1 MRVQFMRVAVVS
13 IVGMGLI
20 NSVHAA
26 VTVNSENFAFS
37 RNWPEGQ
44 PLATGST
51 VPATPLNIAA
61 ATNGAI
67 PFAIGEYGGPHRI
80 AYLNDGRYGNGYS
93 WITANLTLS
102 RNVALGGAYGTVN
115 MSFAGVALSNAT
127 LFTVSD
133 IVFGRT
139 ASGEYNDRTNGTM
152 YIQVTTTNSVA
163 AITNLNAAADA
174 QWTTLGS
181 FTTDDVYAHQFH
193 LTPPLNITGVRIVT
207 QAGNCIDEIVVH
219 GELAT
224 PTWDAADFVW
234 TNEAGGAWSTNANW
248 AGNAAPSTGNNKVF
262 FMVAPLS
269 EKTVTVP
276 SSGSDLASLAVD
288 ASPGTAEAVTF
299 TGGPLNFWSPRTLYA
314 KGSIVFSNS
323 VRSWAEIRLN
333 GPGSVAFT
341 AWGGLALSHPRL
353 HASGNR
359 LTLSG
364 AQSAQNLPAQLPANP
379 WMHLDASDASSF
391 GIEES
396 GGVKYV
402 QTWSDV
408 RANGVFAYAPF
419 AKNRP
424 VLNTGNG
431 LPHVDFGLLNRAQTD
446 GTLDGQHLWWSATNT
461 NLRAVFLVYSD
472 AASGDKQNFIGSLAN
487 GLPFHRGPGGRFFDP
502 NASSAY
508 LRDGTQT
515 LDGTAVNGVETI
527 LPTGFHVVGLTTL
540 GGGVKG
546 DVFARDQQGHAGG
559 QKLSEV
565 VLYDRELTPA
575 ECQAAEAYLLYKWLG
590 STRSGYADG
599 AGQAALLT
607 LANSATLDAQTDF
620 RALELRLDGYASKE
634 GSGQLTAGRI
644 TQPYGTFTV
653 NGGTLAVAGDLLS
666 EDEDLLLPAPWMH
679 LDASD
684 YTNSMTVT
692 EADGTLVVEGWAD
705 VRTNGIAAFPPWA
718 SSRPLLVTNGLNRLP
733 YVDFGPLVLG
743 TNTGPHLLWNQT
755 NAAMRTVVLVYSDSE
770 PDARSCFLG
779 NLEGTIRYYRGSGRT
794 LLSTGAPADI
804 RNGRLTLDGKAAEP
818 ATYMGPGFHVFSSVT
833 ANGVR
838 SDVFARD
845 KMNWTGGQKL
855 AEVLIYN
862 VPLTDAQ
869 LRLVEQRLMRKWLA
883 SDRLGYAGSS
893 QAPAPAP
900 APDAWLHL
908 DASDTNSLTL
918 VEFGGV
924 RYVQAWAD
932 VRTNGVH
939 TYAPF
944 AKNRPVLKTG
954 SSFPHVDFGLMSSA
968 KTDGTLNGQ
977 HLWWS
982 QTNTNLRTV
991 FLVYSDADS
1000 GIKQS
1005 FIGSL
1010 ADTLPFNRGGGG
1022 LFFGSTAS
1030 AYLKDGTHS
1039 LDFARVVGTSTILP
1053 EGFHV
1058 VGLRTQGGGVK
1069 GDVFARDREAYAG
1082 GQKLAEVLLYDRMLD
1097 NAEFAAT
1104 GSYLMRKW
1112 FGTGSEQD
1120 SSLNRLK
1127 GFADTTLAVGA
1138 GRTLT
1143 CKTTEI
1149 AGSLEKRGAGRLIIG
1164 TGSASN
1170 LAALGGELWLAQPFT
1185 TAGGGMISS
1194 LALSNNAAVNLMQN
1208 TQNVQALTGAG
1219 TVSNGTVTASILAPG
1234 TDGGASAILTVAGDL
1249 ILAAAPVIEIDVDAS
1264 GGDRIEVSGSLTLSA
1279 SGVVEVTIPAGVKP
1293 PPSQRLFTFGTLAGA
1308 QNLSGW
1314 SVQVE
1319 PTGVYSAKLVQV
1331 EQGIDIQYI
1340 QKGTM
1345 IRLR

>member
-1 MRVQFMRVAVVS
+1 MRTTFSLAPTLFVACVAA
-13 IVGMGLI
+13 IAGA
-20 NSVHAA
+20 HAA
-26 VTVNSENFAFS
+26 VTVSSENFAFTA
-37 RNWPEGQ
+37 NWPAGQ
-44 PLATGST
+44 PVAAGST
-51 VPATPLNIAA
+51 VPATPPNIAA
-61 ATNGAI
+61 ATNGAV

-80 AYLNDGRYGNGYS
+80 AYLNDGRYGNAYS
-93 WITANLTLS
+93 WITASLTLS

-115 MSFAGVALSNAT
+115 MSFAGVALSNAAP
-127 LFTVSD
+127 FTVTD

-139 ASGEYNDRTNGTM
+139 AVGEYSDRIDGTM
-152 YIQVTTTNSVA
+152 YLQVTTTNSVA
-163 AITNLNAAADA
+163 EITRTDAAADA

-181 FTTDDVYAHQFH
+181 FTTTDVYEHQFH

-207 QAGNCIDEIVVH
+207 KAGNCIDEIVVH
-219 GELAT
+219 GEPVAP
-224 PTWDAADFVW
+224 PTWGAADFVW
-234 TNEAGGAWSTNANW
+234 TNETGGAWTTGVNW
-248 AGNAAPSTGNNKVF
+248 ANSAAPSTGNNKVF

-269 EKTVTVP
+269 GKTVTVP

-299 TGGPLNFWSPRTLYA
+299 TGGPLNFWDPRTLYA
-314 KGSIVFSNS
+314 KGSTVCSNS

-353 HASGNR
+353 HASGTR
-359 LTLSG
+359 LAVSG
-364 AQSAQNLPAQLPANP
+364 AESDQTFPAQLPANP

-391 GIEES
+391 AIEEA

-408 RANGVFAYAPF
+408 RANGVYASAPF

-431 LPHVDFGLLNRAQTD
+431 LPHVDFGLLNRTQTD

-461 NLRAVFLVYSD
+461 HLRAVFLVYSD
-472 AASGDKQNFIGSLAN
+472 AASGDKQNFIGSLAD

-502 NASSAY
+502 AASVY
-508 LRDGTQT
+508 LRNGTQT
-515 LDGTAVNGVETI
+515 LDGTSVNGVETI

-546 DVFARDQQGHAGG
+546 DVFARDNLGHAGG

-590 STRSGYADG
+590 SARSGYADG

-607 LANSATLDAQTDF
+607 LANSATLEAQTDF

-634 GSGQLTAGRI
+634 GNGQLTAARI
-644 TQPYGTFTV
+644 TQPYGTFTM

-666 EDEDLLLPAPWMH
+666 EDADLLLPDPWMH

-692 EADGTLVVEGWAD
+692 EADGTLYVEGWSD
-705 VRTNGIAAFPPWA
+705 VRANGIAAFPPWA
-718 SSRPLLVTNGLNRLP
+718 SSRPLLITNGLNRLP
-733 YVDFGPLVLG
+733 YVDFGPLMIG
-743 TNTGPHLLWNQT
+743 TINGPHLLWNQT

-770 PDARSCFLG
+770 PDPRSCFLG
-779 NLEGTIRYYRGSGRT
+779 NLEGTIRYYRGANRT
-794 LLSTGAPADI
+794 LLHANAPGDI

-818 ATYMGPGFHVFSSVT
+818 ATYMTPGFHVFSSVT
-833 ANGVR
+833 ATGVR

-845 KMNWTGGQKL
+845 KVSWTGGQKL

-883 SDRLGYAGSS
+883 SDRLGYAGAL

-908 DASDTNSLTL
+908 DASDTNTLTL
-918 VEFGGV
+918 VESGGV

-932 VRTNGVH
+932 VRANGVY

-944 AKNRPVLKTG
+944 AKNRPVLRTG
-954 SSFPHVDFGLMSSA
+954 SSFPHVDFGLLNTA
-968 KTDGTLNGQ
+968 KTGGTLDGQ

-991 FLVYSDADS
+991 FLVTSDAVS
-1000 GIKQS
+1000 GVKQN

-1010 ADTLPFNRGGGG
+1010 ADGLPFARGASG
-1022 LFFGSTAS
+1022 LFLGSAAS

-1039 LDFARVVGTSTILP
+1039 LDFTRVVGLSTLLP

-1069 GDVFARDREAYAG
+1069 GDVFARDRDAHAG
-1082 GQKLAEVLLYDRMLD
+1082 GQKLAEVLVYDRPLD
-1097 NAEFAAT
+1097 DMEFAAT

-1112 FGTGSEQD
+1112 LGAATEQD
-1120 SSLNRLK
+1120 SALNRLK
-1127 GFADTTLAVGA
+1127 GLADTTLDVGE

-1149 AGSLEKRGAGRLIIG
+1149 AGALEKRGAGRLMIT
-1164 TGSASN
+1164 TGSASR
-1170 LAALGGELWLAQPFT
+1170 LSVLGGELWIEQPFT
-1185 TAGGGMISS
+1185 TGGGTLSS
-1194 LALSNNAAVNLMQN
+1194 LTLSNNATLNLRQN
-1208 TQNVQALTGAG
+1208 ALSVQTLTGAG
-1219 TVSNGTVTASILAPG
+1219 TVSNGTVTAAAVAPG
-1234 TDGGASAILTVAGDL
+1234 TLGGAPQTLTIAGDL
-1249 ILAAAPVIEIDVDAS
+1249 VLSAGCEIAADAS
-1264 GGDRIEVSGSLTLSA
+1264 GAGCDGVVVSGRLTLPA
-1279 SGVVEVTIPAGVKP
+1279 NGRVTVSFPPGARLPA
-1293 PPSQRLFTFGTLAGA
+1293 SQRLCTFDTLSGAPNLAGWSLELTPGGIYTA
-1308 QNLSGW
+1308 SLVLSDR
-1314 SVQVE
+1314 
-1319 PTGVYSAKLVQV
+1319 A
-1331 EQGIDIQYI
+1331 IDIVYHPR
-1340 QKGTM
+1340 GTV
-1345 IRLR
+1345 ILVH

>member
-1 MRVQFMRVAVVS
+1 MRTKFSLAPIVFVACVAAFA
-13 IVGMGLI
+13 GAQ
-20 NSVHAA
+20 AA
-26 VTVNSENFAFS
+26 VTVNSTNFAFTA
-37 RNWPEGQ
+37 NWPAGQ
-44 PLATGST
+44 PLVAT
-51 VPATPLNIAA
+51 VPATPPNIAA
-61 ATNGAI
+61 ATNGAV
-67 PFAIGEYGGPHRI
+67 PFAIGEHGSISHKT
-80 AYLNDGRYGNGYS
+80 AYLNDGRYGNAYS
-93 WITANLTLS
+93 WITASLTLS

-115 MSFAGVALSNAT
+115 MSFAGVALNNAAA
-127 LFTVSD
+127 FTVSD

-139 ASGEYNDRTNGTM
+139 ALGEYSDRIDGTM
-152 YIQVTTTNSVA
+152 YLQVTTTNSVA

-181 FTTDDVYAHQFH
+181 FTTDDVYEHQFH

-207 QAGNCIDEIVVH
+207 KAGNCIDEIVVH
-219 GELAT
+219 GEPVAP
-224 PTWDAADFVW
+224 PTWGAGDFVW
-234 TNEAGGAWSTNANW
+234 TNETGGAWTSGTNW
-248 AGNAAPSTGNNKVF
+248 AGSVAPSTGNNKIF

-269 EKTVTVP
+269 GKTVTVP
-276 SSGSDLASLAVD
+276 SSGMDLASLAVD

-299 TGGPLNFWSPRTLYA
+299 TGGPLNFWDPRTLYA
-314 KGSIVFSNS
+314 KGSTVFSNS

-353 HASGNR
+353 HASGSR
-359 LTLSG
+359 LAVSG
-364 AQSAQNLPAQLPANP
+364 TVSDKTLPAQLPANP

-408 RANGVFAYAPF
+408 RTNGVYASAPF

-424 VLNTGNG
+424 VLNAGNG

-487 GLPFHRGPGGRFFDP
+487 GLPFHRGPGGKFFDP
-502 NASSAY
+502 AASAY
-508 LRDGTQT
+508 LRNGTQT
-515 LDGTAVNGVETI
+515 LDGTSVNGVDTI
-527 LPTGFHVVGLTTL
+527 LPVGFHVVGLTTL

-546 DVFARDQQGHAGG
+546 DVFARDNLGHAGG
-559 QKLSEV
+559 QNLSEV

-575 ECQAAEAYLLYKWLG
+575 ECQAAEAYLLYKWFG
-590 STRSGYADG
+590 SARPGYAEG
-599 AGQAALLT
+599 AGQAALVT
-607 LANSATLDAQTDF
+607 LANSAKLEAQTDF

-644 TQPYGTFTV
+644 TQPYGTFTM

-666 EDEDLLLPAPWMH
+666 EDADLLLPDPWMH

-692 EADGTLVVEGWAD
+692 EAGGALYVEGWSD
-705 VRTNGIAAFPPWA
+705 VRANGIAAFPPWA

-733 YVDFGPLVLG
+733 YVDFGPLMLS
-743 TNTGPHLLWNQT
+743 TITGPHLLWNQT
-755 NAAMRTVVLVYSDSE
+755 NAAIRTVVLVYSDTE

-779 NLEGTIRYYRGSGRT
+779 NLEGTIRYYRGTGRT
-794 LLSTGAPADI
+794 LLSPGAPGDI

-833 ANGVR
+833 AGGVR

-845 KMNWTGGQKL
+845 KVGWTGGQKL

-883 SDRLGYAGSS
+883 SDRLGYAGAL

-900 APDAWLHL
+900 APGAWLHL

-918 VEFGGV
+918 VESGGV

-954 SSFPHVDFGLMSSA
+954 SGFPHLDFGLLSTV
-968 KTDGTLNGQ
+968 KTGGTLDGQ

-1000 GIKQS
+1000 GLKQS

-1010 ADTLPFNRGGGG
+1010 ADGLPFARGGSS
-1022 LFFGSTAS
+1022 LFLGSAAS
-1030 AYLKDGTHS
+1030 AYLKDGIHS
-1039 LDFARVVGTSTILP
+1039 LDFARVVGLSTLLP

-1069 GDVFARDREAYAG
+1069 GDVFARDRDTHAG
-1082 GQKLAEVLLYDRMLD
+1082 GQKLAEVLVYERPLD
-1097 NAEFAAT
+1097 DAEFAAT

-1112 FGTGSEQD
+1112 FGAGSDQD
-1120 SSLNRLK
+1120 SAVYRLK
-1127 GFADTTLAVGA
+1127 GLADTTLDVGA
-1138 GRTLT
+1138 GRVLT
-1143 CKTTEI
+1143 CKMTEI
-1149 AGSLEKRGAGRLIIG
+1149 AGILEKRGAGRLIIG
-1164 TGSASN
+1164 TGSASS
-1170 LAALGGELWLAQPFT
+1170 LSALGGELWIEKPFT
-1185 TAGGGMISS
+1185 AAGGGMIAT
-1194 LALSNNAAVNLMQN
+1194 LALSNNATLNLLQN
-1208 TQNVQALTGAG
+1208 ALSAQALTGAG
-1219 TVSNGTVTASILAPG
+1219 TVSNGTVTATDVTPG
-1234 TDGGASAILTVAGDL
+1234 TPGGSPQTLTIAGDL
-1249 ILAAAPVIEIDVDAS
+1249 VLTSGCEIDADATGDACDLIVVS
-1264 GGDRIEVSGSLTLSA
+1264 GTLTLPANGRVRVTFPLGDRL
-1279 SGVVEVTIPAGVKP
+1279 PA
-1293 PPSQRLFTFGTLAGA
+1293 SQRLCTFGTLSGA
-1308 QNLSGW
+1308 PNLAGW
-1314 SVQVE
+1314 SLELTPGGIYTASLVLSDHALDI
-1319 PTGVYSAKLVQV
+1319 VYHPR
-1331 EQGIDIQYI
+1331 
-1340 QKGTM
+1340 GTVLF
-1345 IRLR
+1345 IN

>member
-1 MRVQFMRVAVVS
+1 MRVQFMRIAFVS
-13 IVGMGLI
+13 IIGMGLI
-20 NSVHAA
+20 GSVHAA

-51 VPATPLNIAA
+51 VPTTPLNIAA
-61 ATNGAI
+61 ATSGAI

-80 AYLNDGRYGNGYS
+80 AYLNDGRYGNAYS
-93 WITANLTLS
+93 WITTSLTLS
-102 RNVALGGAYGTVN
+102 RNVALGGSYGTVN

-139 ASGEYNDRTNGTM
+139 ALGEYNDRTNGTM
-152 YIQVTTTNSVA
+152 YIQITTTNSVD
-163 AITNLNAAADA
+163 AITNLAAAADA

-219 GELAT
+219 GEPAT
-224 PTWDAADFVW
+224 PTWGASDFVW
-234 TNEAGGAWSTNANW
+234 TNEIGGAWTTGVNW
-248 AGNAAPSTGNNKVF
+248 AGNAPPSTGNNKVF
-262 FMVAPLS
+262 FMAAPLS
-269 EKTVTVP
+269 AKTVSVP
-276 SSGSDLASLAVD
+276 AVGSDLASLAVD
-288 ASPGTAEAVTF
+288 ASPGTSESVTF
-299 TGGPLNFWSPRTLYA
+299 TGGSLNFWSPRTLYA
-314 KGSIVFSNS
+314 KGSTVFSNS
-323 VRSWAEIRLN
+323 VRSWADVRMN
-333 GPGSVAFT
+333 GPGSVEFT

-353 HASGNR
+353 YASGNR
-359 LTLSG
+359 LVVGGTVSSIPL
-364 AQSAQNLPAQLPANP
+364 QPQLPANP

-391 GIEES
+391 TIEES

-402 QTWSDV
+402 QTWSDI

-424 VLNTGNG
+424 VLNTGSG

-502 NASSAY
+502 NASSVY

-515 LDGTAVNGVETI
+515 LNGMPVNGVETI

-575 ECQAAEAYLLYKWLG
+575 ECQAAQAYLLYKWFG
-590 STRSGYADG
+590 SAHSGYADG
-599 AGQAALLT
+599 AGQAALLA
-607 LANSATLDAQTDF
+607 LANSATLDARTDV

-634 GSGQLTAGRI
+634 GSGQLTAGMI
-644 TQPYGTFTV
+644 TQPYGTFTM
-653 NGGTLAVAGDLLS
+653 NGGTLAVTGDLLS
-666 EDEDLLLPAPWMH
+666 EDADLLLPAPWMH

-684 YTNSMTVT
+684 YLNSMTVT
-692 EADGTLVVEGWAD
+692 ETDGALYVEGWSD
-705 VRTNGIAAFPPWA
+705 VRTNGIAAYPPWA
-718 SSRPLLVTNGLNRLP
+718 SSRPLLVANGLNRLP

-755 NAAMRTVVLVYSDSE
+755 NTAMRTVVLVYSDTE

-779 NLEGTIRYYRGSGRT
+779 NLEGTIRYYRGNGRT

-804 RNGRLTLDGKAAEP
+804 RNGRLTLDGMAAEP

-845 KMNWTGGQKL
+845 KTNWTGGQKL

-869 LRLVEQRLMRKWLA
+869 LRLVEQRLMRKWLG
-883 SDRLGYAGSS
+883 SDRLGYAGAL
-893 QAPAPAP
+893 QASAPAP

-918 VEFGGV
+918 VESGGV

-932 VRTNGVH
+932 VRTNGVY

-991 FLVYSDADS
+991 FLVTSDADS
-1000 GIKQS
+1000 GFKQNV
-1005 FIGSL
+1005 IGSL
-1010 ADTLPFNRGGGG
+1010 ADGLPFARGVNGV
-1022 LFFGSTAS
+1022 FFSSAAS

-1039 LDFARVVGTSTILP
+1039 LDFSRVVGTSAVLP
-1053 EGFHV
+1053 TGFHV

-1069 GDVFARDREAYAG
+1069 GDVFARSLDSNAG

-1097 NAEFAAT
+1097 DTEFAAT

-1112 FGTGSEQD
+1112 FGVSTEQD
-1120 SSLNRLK
+1120 SSLNHLK
-1127 GFADTTLAVGA
+1127 GLADTTLDIGA

-1164 TGSASN
+1164 IGSASS

-1185 TAGGGMISS
+1185 TSGGGMIAS
-1194 LALSNNAAVNLMQN
+1194 LALSNHATVNLMRN
-1208 TQNVQALTGAG
+1208 ALSVQALTGAG
-1219 TVSNGTVTASILAPG
+1219 TVSNGTVTAAVLAPG
-1234 TDGGASAILTVAGDL
+1234 TDGGVPATLTIAGGL
-1249 ILAAAPVIEIDVDAS
+1249 ILAAAPTVEIDVDAS
-1264 GGDRIEVSGSLTLSA
+1264 GGDRIEVSGTLTLSA
-1279 SGVVEVTIPAGVKP
+1279 GGVVEVTILAGVRP
-1293 PPSQRLFTFGTLAGA
+1293 PPSQRLFTFGTLDGA

-1314 SVQVE
+1314 SVQFE